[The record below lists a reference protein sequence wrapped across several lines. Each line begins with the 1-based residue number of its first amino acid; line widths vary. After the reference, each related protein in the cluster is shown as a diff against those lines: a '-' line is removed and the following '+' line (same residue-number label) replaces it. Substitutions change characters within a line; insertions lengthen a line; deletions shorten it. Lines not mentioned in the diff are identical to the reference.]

1 MKLKNLSIEEL
12 EMMPLDDIAYIVL
25 KEKNKKMKVI
35 ELYKVITDALGYNE
49 REFDSH
55 LADFFS
61 LLATDKRFIQIEKGF
76 WDLTENHTS
85 KIKLEE
91 IVEAAEEDDALLE
104 NEEKEEEF
112 DIDQEE
118 SDDYYDNSI
127 DTDDDDDDD
136 DLQGLVIIDED
147 AEEHEM

>member
-1 MKLKNLSIEEL
+1 MKLKSIPQEEL

-35 ELYKVITDALGYNE
+35 DLYKTITEALNYSE
-49 REFDSH
+49 REFDER

-85 KIKLEE
+85 KIKLDE
-91 IVEAAEEDDALLE
+91 IAEAAEEDDAMLD
-104 NEEKEEEF
+104 NEEEPEEIEEEP
-112 DIDQEE
+112 E
-118 SDDYYDNSI
+118 DDYYDNSI
-127 DTDDDDDDD
+127 DGEEDDEDD
-136 DLQGLVIIDED
+136 DLQGLVIIDEE
-147 AEEHEM
+147 AEEHDM